1 MINSISRKGKREAKA
16 KNTKKILLV
25 FSPVKEVE
33 NAIIHSDSNF
43 FCAEWRLVCLNTSGF
58 AFSWGRAQKP
68 KTNMIL
74 SPCKPYLGNFK
85 TPSFIVSYSSTEINF

>member
-1 MINSISRKGKREAKA
+1 MSRKGKREAKA

-25 FSPVKEVE
+25 FSPVREVE
-33 NAIIHSDSNF
+33 NAIMPSDSNF

-68 KTNMIL
+68 KTNMAL
-74 SPCKPYLGNFK
+74 SLCKPYAGNFR
-85 TPSFIVSYSSTEINF
+85 TPSFTVSYSSTEINF